1 MTRRLELEPAERAT
15 LEQAVRHHPKPYARE
30 RAAALVKV
38 ADRTAAA
45 SWVAEHG
52 LLTAHAPDTVYRWL
66 DRYEAEGLAALTV
79 RPGRGRK
86 PTLSPPGAPRA
97 GGAAGGAASGAG
109 ERPA

>member
-1 MTRRLELEPAERAT
+1 MTRRLELSEVERTT

-30 RAAALVKV
+30 RAAALVQV

-45 SWVAEHG
+45 WVAEHG

-66 DRYEAEGLAALTV
+66 DRYETEGLAALTV

-86 PTLSPPGAPRA
+86 PTLSPPQASRA
-97 GGAAGGAASGAG
+97 GGAA
-109 ERPA
+109 

>member
-1 MTRRLELEPAERAT
+1 MTRRLELGRAERET
-15 LEQAVRHHPKPYARE
+15 LEQAVRHHPKAYARE

-79 RPGRGRK
+79 RPGRGRQ
-86 PTLSPPGAPRA
+86 PTLSPPGA
-97 GGAAGGAASGAG
+97 
-109 ERPA
+109 

>member
-1 MTRRLELEPAERAT
+1 MTRRLELGPAERAT
-15 LEQAVRHHPKPYARE
+15 LEQAVKHHPKPYARE

-45 SWVAEHG
+45 AWVAEHG

-86 PTLSPPGAPRA
+86 PTLSPPEA
-97 GGAAGGAASGAG
+97 
-109 ERPA
+109 